1 MNKKGSGMDIIYILA
16 FLFTFAIVTIVAFTF
31 YAGYTDSIADN
42 PNFDNAIND
51 QVEEQAIATLHAWDY
66 LFVFIMVGLTITTL
80 LGGFMLRTH
89 PAFFWISL
97 LLLIIAIIIAAVLGN
112 VFGSV
117 TSTSS
122 FSTAAGEL
130 SVIPFFMNHLPLMI
144 LLIGG
149 IILVILF
156 AKNKMME
163 Y

>member
-1 MNKKGSGMDIIYILA
+1 MNKKGSGLDIIYILA
-16 FLFTFAIVTIVAFTF
+16 FLFTFAIITIVAFTF
-31 YAGYTDSIADN
+31 YSGYTDSIADN
-42 PNFDNAIND
+42 PLFDNEVNE
-51 QVEEQAIATLHAWDY
+51 QVESQAVATLHAWDY
-66 LFVFIMVGLTITTL
+66 LFVFIMIGLTITTL
-80 LGGFMLRTH
+80 MGGFMLRTH

-97 LLLIIAIIIAAVLGN
+97 LLLIIAIVIAAILGN

-117 TSTSS
+117 TSTAAFSS
-122 FSTAAGEL
+122 AAGEL
-130 SVIPFFMNHLPLMI
+130 SVIPFIMNHLPLMI